1 MQDDT
6 VRSREGSNTSCSL
19 QRMCSSIKCHI
30 VLQDLHV
37 LLQQRRMKVSP
48 VCLVLEFS
56 LCVAVQAG
64 DQQLSLEINLWEPAQ
79 GTETFEKM
87 HSVIPIVP
95 STNDR

>member
-6 VRSREGSNTSCSL
+6 VRSREGINTSWSL
-19 QRMCSSIKCHI
+19 QRMCSSIKCHN
-30 VLQDLHV
+30 VLQDSHV
-37 LLQQRRMKVSP
+37 LLQLRRMKVSP

-56 LCVAVQAG
+56 LCVAVQAS
-64 DQQLSLEINLWEPAQ
+64 DQQLSLEINLKRAQ
-79 GTETFEKM
+79 VTETFEKM